1 MEEELKLIALDTSTL
16 SEEVIEI
23 LLLDVTTEPS
33 LIEEIARK
41 NTHRPEIL
49 RHLLTHPNT
58 PDNVRQ
64 FAAQTLQLPVPQIA
78 EEEKVSEEIKF
89 ERRTLSLLQRIQKLK
104 VGERMQLAL
113 KGGKEIRTILL
124 RDANKEV
131 TLNVLDNPK
140 ITESEIE
147 LIAKQKTSSDELIRA
162 VAKKKEWLRN
172 YSIVYALVTNPK
184 TPIAIALKFI
194 HNLKLRD
201 LLMLERDKN
210 IPGAVREMAK
220 KIAAAR
226 KQA

>member
-1 MEEELKLIALDTSTL
+1 MEEELKLIPLDISIV
-16 SEEVIEI
+16 SEEVIET
-23 LLLDVTTEPS
+23 LLLDGSTEPS
-33 LIEEIARK
+33 LFEEIARK
-41 NTHRPEIL
+41 NSHRPEIL
-49 RHLLTHPNT
+49 RHLLTHPHT

-78 EEEKVSEEIKF
+78 EEDVSEEIKH
-89 ERRTLSLLQRIQKLK
+89 EIRTLSLLQRIQKLK
-104 VGERMQLAL
+104 VGERIQLAL
-113 KGGKEIRTILL
+113 KGGREIRAVLL

-131 TLNVLDNPK
+131 VLTVLENPK
-140 ITESEIE
+140 ITEQEIE

-162 VAKKKEWLRN
+162 VAKKKEWLRT

-210 IPGAVREMAK
+210 IPGAIREMAK